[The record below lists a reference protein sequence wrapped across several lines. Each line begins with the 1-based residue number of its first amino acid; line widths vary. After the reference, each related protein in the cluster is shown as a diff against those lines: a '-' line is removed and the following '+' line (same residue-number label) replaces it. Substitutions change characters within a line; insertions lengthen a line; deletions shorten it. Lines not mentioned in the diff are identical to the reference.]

1 MSADGSGKRA
11 LGGTGNQLSQAG
23 EQALERGVRR
33 DAKVGAI
40 VVIDDTFGE
49 LSDEHSEILR
59 GAAAKTRS
67 HALRNTRETPAT
79 SGSAPSDFPEGVTQA
94 ICPAPDRNGIC
105 CQRAKQTT
113 AGLNCPILR
122 RCSSEYALG

>member
-49 LSDEHSEILR
+49 LSDEHREILR
-59 GAAAKTRS
+59 DAAAKTLS